1 MESVMTVT
9 TSLKLPDALKAT
21 IAQVAALEGKSAH
34 ALMVDTLQ
42 AAMDDALAQQQFY
55 ADGEAAYQDTLQSNR
70 VYRAND
76 VKAFVLARANGDK
89 PLPLKP
95 VALDPSLPM
104 LKA

>member
-1 MESVMTVT
+1 MAVT
-9 TSLKLPDALKAT
+9 TSLKLSDALKAT

-42 AAMDDALAQQQFY
+42 AAMDDALARQQFY

-70 VYRAND
+70 VFRAED
-76 VKAFVLARANGDK
+76 VKVHVLARARGDK
-89 PLPLKP
+89 PLAPNP
-95 VALDPSLPM
+95 VAFDASQPM